1 MTGDALRGAQNQAR
15 MRMARNGLEDLARL
29 LGGER
34 GIPLE
39 QSGSMP
45 QRNIQC
51 SHGLRSAVQ
60 LNIQS
65 IPAHC
70 YGLIRISRRRFVKS
84 TTGVGGP
91 SALPNWLCKTWFSAH
106 CVPLVIRV
114 SY

>member
-1 MTGDALRGAQNQAR
+1 MT
-15 MRMARNGLEDLARL
+15 RNGLEDLTRL

-51 SHGLRSAVQ
+51 SYGLRSAVQ

-70 YGLIRISRRRFVKS
+70 SRLIRISRRSFVKS
-84 TTGVGGP
+84 TTSLGGT
-91 SALPNWLCKTWFSAH
+91 SMLPNSTW
-106 CVPLVIRV
+106 REQV
-114 SY
+114 SSRILTATEFVT